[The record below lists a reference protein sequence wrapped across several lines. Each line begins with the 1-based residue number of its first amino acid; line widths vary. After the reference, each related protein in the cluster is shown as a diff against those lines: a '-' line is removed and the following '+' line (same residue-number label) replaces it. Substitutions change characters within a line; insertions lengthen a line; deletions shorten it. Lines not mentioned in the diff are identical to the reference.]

1 MAAARFAVLK
11 ITGGEMGS
19 ILGFRRWMQSV
30 AQSPPLAGIID
41 NGVQSSQSVLPEF
54 SSQSSYLGGSLELMA
69 VPKKKISKHKRGI
82 RNGPKAL
89 KPTPVIVL
97 CNEQLCGV
105 VAVSSVHTS
114 TVVVENGTG
123 GPNDQTISTL
133 LLDLFSRLKIN
144 GVVGGQLV
152 TKIIVGASVYPR
164 KIFDVIL
171 SPLKRN

>member
-97 CNEQLCGV
+97 CNI
-105 VAVSSVHTS
+105 VHS
-114 TVVVENGTG
+114 DAYQELW
-123 GPNDQTISTL
+123 PCQASTL
-133 LLDLFSRLKIN
+133 LLLWWRTEQGDRMIKLFVFKRQKLIDSYPAIGSVFTFKDQWS
-144 GVVGGQLV
+144 GGWTVG
-152 TKIIVGASVYPR
+152 Y
-164 KIFDVIL
+164 
-171 SPLKRN
+171 